1 MKRTFVAILAVI
13 LALSFTIPTFAQD
26 KMQKE
31 MKKEDKKMEMSK
43 SEMSMGPMKSL
54 TCDDACGF
62 MIRSRDE
69 KEIMSAA
76 KSHMKKHHKK
86 DVSDKDVKGMMKTED
101 AMK

>member
-1 MKRTFVAILAVI
+1 MKQTLVAIVVVVF
-13 LALSFTIPTFAQD
+13 ALSFTIPAFAQD

-43 SEMSMGPMKSL
+43 GEMSMGPMKSL

-69 KEIMSAA
+69 KEIMSAT

-86 DVSDKDVKGMMKTED
+86 NISDKDVKGMMKTED
-101 AMK
+101 TMK